1 MIPRMAA
8 PEPTR
13 PAAQFAGEFET
24 HITVDCGEDALAG
37 LQEWSSNKGMKL
49 THIMLGRGRMC
60 SQIMLTFTGAGTL
73 PEQHSAAVVAVHDV
87 NAAGFRCT
95 RVKIEAAPGNADV
108 PQDSDGAG
116 DLGSEFYFEHH
127 IKLAL
132 DPGVELEPLLALV
145 IPHTAHVSWNARR
158 RTANGVAERFVTQRC
173 HGVGRPEATSRL
185 ADLSAVLRDHSY
197 QIVSTV
203 QEFVVFDSDATLD
216 AGWIDPDKYAE
227 AVPTA

>member
-13 PAAQFAGEFET
+13 PAAQFAGGFET
-24 HITVDCGEDALAG
+24 HITVDCDEEGLPG
-37 LQEWSSNKGMKL
+37 LQEWSSGAGMKL

-60 SQIMLTFTGAGTL
+60 SQIMLTCTGTGTL
-73 PEQHSAAVVAVHDV
+73 PEQHSAAVAAVRDV

-108 PQDSDGAG
+108 PQDSDDAAR
-116 DLGSEFYFEHH
+116 LGSEFYFEHH
-127 IKLAL
+127 IKLVM
-132 DPGVELEPLLALV
+132 DPGIDLEPLLALV

-158 RTANGVAERFVTQRC
+158 TTENGTAERFVTQRC

-185 ADLSAVLRDHSY
+185 ADLTAILGHHSY
-197 QIVSTV
+197 EIVSTV